1 MKKSTVFLIISILIF
16 FVSLGLIYFFYIKAS
31 KETEENSRVQ
41 ERVLSPIERRE
52 EMQNF
57 LNTITPTT
65 TEAVKVAEEKAQE
78 MQSFL
83 DTLNTSQKPVKT
95 ATSTTKVSTS
105 SKAVSQ

>member
-16 FVSLGLIYFFYIKAS
+16 FVSLGLIYFFYTKVP
-31 KETEENSRVQ
+31 KETQENLPVQ
-41 ERVLSPIERRE
+41 GRVLSPIERRE

-65 TEAVKVAEEKAQE
+65 TEAVKAAEEKAQE

-83 DTLNTSQKPVKT
+83 DTLNKSPKNTADSQATTSR
-95 ATSTTKVSTS
+95 
-105 SKAVSQ
+105 